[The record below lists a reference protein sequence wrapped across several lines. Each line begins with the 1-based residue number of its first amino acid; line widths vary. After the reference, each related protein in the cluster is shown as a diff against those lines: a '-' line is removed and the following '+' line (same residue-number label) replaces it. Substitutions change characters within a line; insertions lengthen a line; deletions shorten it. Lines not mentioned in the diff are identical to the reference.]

1 MLSRRQ
7 LNLVVES
14 QNVLSVF
21 KRKGFQYFIQLDF
34 RDISVLFGQNK
45 DISVRISQVMVV
57 LDEVLAN
64 DWHSG

>member
-1 MLSRRQ
+1 VLSRRQ
-7 LNLVVES
+7 LDLVVKS

>member
-1 MLSRRQ
+1 MLSRSQ
-7 LNLVVES
+7 LDLVVES

-21 KRKGFQYFIQLDF
+21 KRKGFQHFIQLDF
-34 RDISVLFGQNK
+34 RDISILFGQNK
-45 DISVRISQVMVV
+45 HISVRISQVMVV